1 MSAAEAAA
9 PATDVLGILDT
20 KIEQAALNEIL
31 DFMRRA
37 LKFNDPAYIA
47 AALERTDSFFAPGH
61 EAREQVQARANEIL
75 TTARQKL
82 LTDIVAF
89 LEGKGFKGT
98 QDTKQDATPP
108 YAQERGFRVPSS
120 RSR

>member
-1 MSAAEAAA
+1 MSAEAAA
-9 PATDVLGILDT
+9 PAADVLGMLDT
-20 KIEQAALNEIL
+20 RIEQAALNEIL

-37 LKFNDPAYIA
+37 LKFNNPAYIA

-61 EAREQVQARANEIL
+61 KAREQVQTRANEIL

-82 LTDIVAF
+82 LTDIVTF
-89 LEGKGFKGT
+89 LEGKGFTGT
-98 QDTKQDATPP
+98 QETKQDATPP
-108 YAQERGFRVPSS
+108 YAQQRGFRVSS